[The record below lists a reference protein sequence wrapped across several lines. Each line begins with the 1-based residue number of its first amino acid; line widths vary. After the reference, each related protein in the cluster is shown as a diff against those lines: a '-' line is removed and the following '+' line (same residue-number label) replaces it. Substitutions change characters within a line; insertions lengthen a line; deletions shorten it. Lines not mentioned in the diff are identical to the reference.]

1 MLLVVVRPSNWRG
14 ETLYMITIMAVRT
27 VRNDGVW
34 SLSAPS
40 LSSSL
45 HISSYQPS
53 VMAGTQL
60 PRYCWPHHHQI
71 SSTSTLLSCELS

>member
-27 VRNDGVW
+27 VRHDGVW
-34 SLSAPS
+34 SLSSLPLSPPS
-40 LSSSL
+40 HSL

-53 VMAGTQL
+53 VMAGTRL
-60 PRYCWPHHHQI
+60 PRYCCFYHRQL
-71 SSTSTLLSCELS
+71 SSSDTFVTE